1 MELKC
6 SPTALKN
13 LANLL
18 KDQGYIDDA
27 KQCFK
32 KSLELRPDFSEA
44 LYDLSLLYLSEY
56 NFETGFDLYEKR
68 WDTNTGDQREFSNRH
83 QGGKANQIKIF

>member
-1 MELKC
+1 MRKHAKHGSRIARSNELCFSKGGFQKSLNLKC
-6 SPTALKN
+6 SPEALKN

-27 KQCFK
+27 KQCFE

-44 LYDLSLLYLSEY
+44 LYDLPPLL
-56 NFETGFDLYEKR
+56 NGT
-68 WDTNTGDQREFSNRH
+68 
-83 QGGKANQIKIF
+83 